1 MATDEKAITSAS
13 VTGAN
18 RAGEAMLR
26 RHGIDP
32 AKVGEEEV
40 EKLRK
45 VGIDADTYERK
56 ALTWAGAIQEF
67 GRPLGPQVYNQ
78 VHVAGFGPV
87 PPGKNDINLMSL
99 EDKWMSPRKDDE
111 TDEDFEARSKKF
123 TARRER
129 VHRLIADAEQQ
140 VAKGGK

>member
-1 MATDEKAITSAS
+1 MADETKVTAAS
-13 VTGAN
+13 ITGAKS
-18 RAGEAMLR
+18 AGEAMLR

-32 AKVGEEEV
+32 ANVGQEEA

-67 GRPLGPQVYNQ
+67 GRPIGPRLYND
-78 VHVAGFGPV
+78 VHVAAFGPV

-99 EDKWMSPRKDDE
+99 EDKWMSPRKESE
-111 TDEDFEARSKKF
+111 TDEDFKARKTKF
-123 TARRER
+123 VARRER
-129 VHRLIADAEQQ
+129 VHQLIAAAEKEA
-140 VAKGGK
+140 AKGVK

>member
-1 MATDEKAITSAS
+1 MATDENKITTPNI
-13 VTGAN
+13 TGAN

-32 AKVGEEEV
+32 AKVGEAET

-45 VGIDADTYERK
+45 LGIDADTYERK

-67 GRPLGPQVYNQ
+67 GKPIGPRLYNE
-78 VHVAGFGPV
+78 VHVAAFGPV
-87 PPGKNDINLMSL
+87 RPGKNDLNLMSL

-111 TDEDFEARSKKF
+111 TDEDFAARKKKF
-123 TARRER
+123 VERRER
-129 VHRLIADAEQQ
+129 VHRLIADAEKEA
-140 VAKGGK
+140 AKGVK